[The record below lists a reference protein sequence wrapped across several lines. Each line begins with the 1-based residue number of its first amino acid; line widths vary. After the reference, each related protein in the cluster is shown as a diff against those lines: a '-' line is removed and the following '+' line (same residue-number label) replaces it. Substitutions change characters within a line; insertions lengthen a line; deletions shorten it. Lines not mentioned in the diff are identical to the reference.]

1 MRNMK
6 VVSEVEWKMGCRGRD
21 KMLEQLRS
29 LLELTRKSNEDLS
42 CEVGIIADDVMGSR
56 PLAGRGSRCLPV
68 LRRRLSLRGDRC
80 LHSFCIM
87 IFTAPR

>member
-1 MRNMK
+1 MRNIK
-6 VVSEVEWKMGCRGRD
+6 VVLEVEWKVGCRGRD

-29 LLELTRKSNEDLS
+29 LLELTRKSNEELS
-42 CEVGIIADDVMGSR
+42 CEMGIIAEDVMGNR

-68 LRRRLSLRGDRC
+68 LQLRLSLRGDRC
-80 LHSFCIM
+80 LHSFCKM